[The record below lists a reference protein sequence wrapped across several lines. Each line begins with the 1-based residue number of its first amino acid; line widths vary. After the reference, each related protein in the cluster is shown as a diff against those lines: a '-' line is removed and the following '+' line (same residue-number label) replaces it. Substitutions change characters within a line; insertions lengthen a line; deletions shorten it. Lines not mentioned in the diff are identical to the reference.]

1 MFPHSQLRRTGWTRR
16 PAKGCPVTHTVRV
29 NKALLC
35 VPALLWDQA
44 ANNTLNGPDTLWLLQ
59 TGCLQSELGLS
70 TERPLW
76 NLFPV
81 APHPEKNAP
90 YLTSRVTSGLAIP
103 GRILGLSGP
112 YLQLSHQEHGPV
124 NPRMHPSTK
133 THKPASSGSF
143 LCFAWPPAHCL

>member
-1 MFPHSQLRRTGWTRR
+1 MHNAFWILLWLQPQQKRPLWMALFESCQFLKSKHPPAQKLSPLDHPSVLDRFNTQGTLEMFPHSQLRRTGWTRR

-29 NKALLC
+29 NKAPLC

-44 ANNTLNGPDTLWLLQ
+44 ANNTLNGPYTLWLLQ

-81 APHPEKNAP
+81 APQPEKKM
-90 YLTSRVTSGLAIP
+90 LHI
-103 GRILGLSGP
+103 
-112 YLQLSHQEHGPV
+112 
-124 NPRMHPSTK
+124 
-133 THKPASSGSF
+133 
-143 LCFAWPPAHCL
+143 